1 MITYSF
7 YETDTRVMQYANAL
21 RGRGDTVDIFALGR
35 EGSARFEVIDGTNV
49 YRLQTRKINE
59 KTRLSYLIRILKFLF
74 TCSFVVAKQ
83 HLSKRYDVIHVHS
96 VPDFLVFSAIVP
108 KMFAARV
115 ILDIHDILPEFYASK
130 FNLSKESWLFK
141 LLLLTEKASIRFS
154 DHVIIANDLW
164 LSRLLFRSAKPGKC
178 SVFINYPDE
187 RFFFLR
193 SNRTSTDKFVIMY
206 PGTLNKHQGV
216 ELAVRAFAQVAEKMP
231 GAEFQ
236 IYGEGPEKPALI
248 RLARELGL
256 NGKLAFH
263 DFLSVS
269 EISSL
274 MADANLAVVPKRAS
288 SEFGNEAAST
298 KIMEF
303 MSLGVPVIVSRTKID
318 SFYHDATRVRFFE
331 SENVAELAEAML
343 VLWQDPALRQKL
355 VAGGTKYVDLNSWK
369 NKKLEYFYLVDTL
382 CSASS
387 ATTSAAKPAVEIYG
401 KK

>member
-1 MITYSF
+1 M
-7 YETDTRVMQYANAL
+7 
-21 RGRGDTVDIFALGR
+21 
-35 EGSARFEVIDGTNV
+35 
-49 YRLQTRKINE
+49 
-59 KTRLSYLIRILKFLF
+59 
-74 TCSFVVAKQ
+74 
-83 HLSKRYDVIHVHS
+83 
-96 VPDFLVFSAIVP
+96 
-108 KMFAARV
+108 

-130 FNLSKESWLFK
+130 FNLPKESWLFK
-141 LLLLTEKASIRFS
+141 LLLFTEKVSIRFS

-164 LSRLLFRSAKPGKC
+164 LSRLLLRSAKPGNC

-187 RFFFLR
+187 RFFFGR
-193 SNRTSTDKFVIMY
+193 SNKSTTDKFVIMY

-216 ELAVRAFAQVAEKMP
+216 DLAVRAFAQVAEKMP

-256 NGKLAFH
+256 NGRLAFH

-274 MADANLAVVPKRAS
+274 MAAANLAVVPKRAS

-303 MSLGVPVIVSRTKID
+303 MSLGIPVIVSQTKID

-355 VAGGTKYVDLNSWK
+355 VAGGMKYVDVNSWK
-369 NKKLEYFYLVDTL
+369 NKKLEYFHLVDTL

-387 ATTSAAKPAVEIYG
+387 ATTSAAKPAVEMSG

>member
-1 MITYSF
+1 MITHSF

-21 RGRGDTVDIFALGR
+21 RERGDTVDVLALGR
-35 EGSARFEVIDGTNV
+35 EGSARFEVIDGINV
-49 YRLQTRKINE
+49 FRLQTRKINE
-59 KTRLSYLIRILKFLF
+59 KTRLSYLIRILRFLL
-74 TCSFVVAKQ
+74 TCSFVVAKR
-83 HLSKRYDVIHVHS
+83 HLSKRYEVIHVHS

-108 KMFAARV
+108 KMFGARV

-130 FNLSKESWLFK
+130 FNLSKKSWLFK
-141 LLLLTEKASIRFS
+141 LLLLSEKISVRFS

-164 LSRLLFRSAKPGKC
+164 LSRLLLRSARPGKC

-187 RFFFLR
+187 RFFFGR
-193 SNRTSTDKFVIMY
+193 SNRTTTDKFVIIY

-216 ELAVRAFAQVAEKMP
+216 DLAVRAFAQVAEKMP

-236 IYGEGPEKPALI
+236 IYGEGPEKPALM

-256 NGKLAFH
+256 NGRLAFH

-303 MSLGVPVIVSRTKID
+303 MSLGVPVIVSRTKVD
-318 SFYHDATRVRFFE
+318 AFYHDASRVRFFE
-331 SENVAELAEAML
+331 SENVAELAETML
-343 VLWQDPALRQKL
+343 ALWQDPVLRQKL
-355 VAGGTKYVDLNSWK
+355 VAGGLKYVDLNSWK
-369 NKKLEYFYLVDTL
+369 TKKLEYLHLVDTL
-382 CSASS
+382 CLASP
-387 ATTSAAKPAVEIYG
+387 ARASAAKTAVEMPG